1 MMKFK
6 IVGDSCTD
14 FLPSDREK
22 EYIVEVPLTID
33 VGGCEVMDDES
44 FNQSE
49 FLEKIAE
56 YEGCPKSACPSPE
69 RYAESFQGAEEVYVV
84 TLSSG
89 LSGSYNS
96 ALVARNMFLEEYPNV
111 KIHIFDSKSASG
123 GQLLLARLI
132 EKYALDGMC
141 FEDIVRKVEAFRDE
155 MQTTFVLDNLETLK
169 KNGRL
174 TGMKAAMATALNIK
188 PYMKLEDG
196 IIQQEGQARGMKK
209 ALSKMIEY
217 IGDVGVNLADK
228 TVIISHCNCV
238 ERACSIE
245 RELKERYHFKDSM
258 VIDMKGISTMYA
270 NDGGVIIAF

>member
-1 MMKFK
+1 MKFK

-22 EYIVEVPLTID
+22 EYMVTVPLTID
-33 VGGCEVMDDES
+33 IGGCEVVDDDS
-44 FNQSE
+44 FDQSE

-69 RYAESFQGAEEVYVV
+69 SYVESFRGAEEVYVV
-84 TLSSG
+84 TISSG

-96 ALVARNMFLEEYPNV
+96 ALVARNMFLEEHPEV
-111 KIHIFDSKSASG
+111 KIHVFDSKSASS

-132 EKYALDGMC
+132 EKYALDGMS
-141 FEDIVRKVEAFRDE
+141 FDEIVKKVESFRDG
-155 MQTTFVLDNLETLK
+155 MKTTFVLETLETLK

-174 TGMKAAMATALNIK
+174 TGVKAAMATALNIK
-188 PYMKLEDG
+188 PYMKVEDG

-209 ALSKMIEY
+209 ALIKMIEY
-217 IGDVGVNLADK
+217 IGSVGVNLSDK
-228 TVIISHCNCV
+228 TVIISHCNCM
-238 ERACSIE
+238 ERARSIE
-245 RELKERYHFKDSM
+245 KELKERYHFKDSI
-258 VIDMKGISTMYA
+258 VIDMKGISSMYA